1 MCLRDND
8 EELAKY
14 NNEKLS
20 WLLFTHV
27 MEDIKM
33 ANCFYKNHGVAVP
46 VDERVIEKM
55 MHYLMLDGIFGSP
68 ASRAYYSDWKADHA
82 INIAR
87 EYVADRIGAQSQD
100 IIFTSGCLS
109 SNNMVVKAL
118 LNEYRNNGR
127 HVIICHSQDLNSSR
141 LVHELESE
149 GYSLTMLLSLENNI
163 VNPDEI
169 KRVISK
175 DTVLVSVASTSTNAG
190 FVASVAEICE
200 VCRRQG
206 IILHVDAAQCIG
218 EGAIDVNKI
227 SVDLMS
233 LSSRELYG
241 PNGVGALYVRHNS
254 KVWSALSQVKLSDVP
269 PVHKIVGMGEAYRI
283 AKQEMPPYLGYSCQL
298 CDW

>member
-1 MCLRDND
+1 
-8 EELAKY
+8 
-14 NNEKLS
+14 
-20 WLLFTHV
+20 
-27 MEDIKM
+27 M

-169 KRVISK
+169 KKIRCWFLLR
-175 DTVLVSVASTSTNAG
+175 VLVLMLDLLRAWPK
-190 FVASVAEICE
+190 FVRFV
-200 VCRRQG
+200 VGRV
-206 IILHVDAAQCIG
+206 LYYM
-218 EGAIDVNKI
+218 
-227 SVDLMS
+227 LM
-233 LSSRELYG
+233 LL
-241 PNGVGALYVRHNS
+241 
-254 KVWSALSQVKLSDVP
+254 SALVKELL
-269 PVHKIVGMGEAYRI
+269 M
-283 AKQEMPPYLGYSCQL
+283 
-298 CDW
+298 